1 MTKKKTNRYA
11 ALYERLS
18 HDDELQGESNSISN
32 QKRLLEDYARTNGMA
47 VFRHFTD
54 DGISGTRFDRPGF
67 QNMIAE
73 VRAGNVEAVVI
84 KDMSRFG
91 RDYLEVGSYM
101 EVLRKNDT
109 RLIALNDNVDT
120 IHGEDEFTPFRNIM
134 NEWYARDTSKKI
146 RSAFKAK
153 NLAGK
158 HTSSSVPYGYL
169 KSPDDKNQWIVDPV
183 ASKIVKRIFSMAMEG
198 KGPYQIA
205 KILSDEKIEVPAY
218 YHQKLGIGLWKTR
231 EIMKPCTWGSSTI
244 VHILCNPSYLGHTVN
259 YRTRKHFKDKKS
271 HYVDSDQWTIIENTQ
286 EPIIDQETFDNV
298 QRLRSNIRRYP
309 NGWGEI
315 NPLSGLLYCADC
327 GAVMYVHRTNNGKRI
342 PQFTCSNYSKIPVGS
357 LCPTQHR
364 INGDVV
370 MTLVKETLKELI
382 TFSKEDEEEFV
393 RLVKETVASK
403 QDSSAK
409 EKEYQLDS
417 LKKRSAELE
426 KLLCRIYEDNIL
438 GKLPGDRYSVLD
450 AEYSSEKAKV
460 DKEIEG
466 LQELVDGYEES
477 KRSADKFI
485 ELVRRYKN
493 FDEMTNTMLNEFI
506 YKILV
511 HEREQ
516 KGRQDSPQTIE
527 IYFNFVGKFET
538 PNMKQEPTAEERE
551 LAERKA
557 RIAAKRHE
565 QYLRRKSTGWQSTYY
580 WKKKREK
587 KAKMD
592 AMKEALR
599 AEDRENGVY
608 YLPNAD
614 KATK

>member
-1 MTKKKTNRYA
+1 
-11 ALYERLS
+11 
-18 HDDELQGESNSISN
+18 
-32 QKRLLEDYARTNGMA
+32 
-47 VFRHFTD
+47 
-54 DGISGTRFDRPGF
+54 
-67 QNMIAE
+67 
-73 VRAGNVEAVVI
+73 
-84 KDMSRFG
+84 
-91 RDYLEVGSYM
+91 
-101 EVLRKNDT
+101 
-109 RLIALNDNVDT
+109 
-120 IHGEDEFTPFRNIM
+120 
-134 NEWYARDTSKKI
+134 
-146 RSAFKAK
+146 
-153 NLAGK
+153 
-158 HTSSSVPYGYL
+158 
-169 KSPDDKNQWIVDPV
+169 
-183 ASKIVKRIFSMAMEG
+183 
-198 KGPYQIA
+198 
-205 KILSDEKIEVPAY
+205 
-218 YHQKLGIGLWKTR
+218 
-231 EIMKPCTWGSSTI
+231 
-244 VHILCNPSYLGHTVN
+244 
-259 YRTRKHFKDKKS
+259 
-271 HYVDSDQWTIIENTQ
+271 
-286 EPIIDQETFDNV
+286 
-298 QRLRSNIRRYP
+298 
-309 NGWGEI
+309 
-315 NPLSGLLYCADC
+315 
-327 GAVMYVHRTNNGKRI
+327 MYVHRTNNGKRI

-409 EKEYQLDS
+409 EKEYRLDS
-417 LKKRSAELE
+417 LKKSSAELE

-438 GKLPGDRYSVLD
+438 GKLPGNRYSVLD

-460 DKEIEG
+460 DKEIES

-485 ELVRRYKN
+485 ELVWRYQN

-551 LAERKA
+551 LAERKS

-580 WKKKREK
+580 WKKKHEK

-608 YLPNAD
+608 DLPNAE
-614 KATK
+614 KAAK